1 MKTLYEI
8 EIEAMR
14 HVAVALEGLD
24 AAARRRVLQ
33 WAIDALLPAAI
44 GKTMEGNDNAG

>member
-33 WAIDALLPAAI
+33 WAIDALLPAAVAQEA
-44 GKTMEGNDNAG
+44 KR

>member
-1 MKTLYEI
+1 MTTTYEI

-14 HVAVALEGLD
+14 QVAVALEGLD

-33 WAIDALLPAAI
+33 WAIDALLPAAVAQEA
-44 GKTMEGNDNAG
+44 KR